1 MAEVLVTAKIM
12 PKTAEVNVDDI
23 LEKVRSI
30 SGARFNSAEKE
41 PIAFGL
47 VAIVA
52 KFVVG
57 DEEGAAEKL
66 EQALRSIPEVGEV
79 EITEVHRLL

>member
-12 PKTAEVNVDDI
+12 PKDAEVDVDRL
-23 LEKVRSI
+23 LEKVRGI
-30 SGARFNSAEKE
+30 KEARLNSAEKE

-47 VAIVA
+47 VAVVA
-52 KFVVG
+52 KFVVA
-57 DEEGAAEKL
+57 DSEGAADGVER
-66 EQALRSIPEVGEV
+66 ALRSIPEVGEV

>member
-1 MAEVLVTAKIM
+1 MAEVLVTFKIM
-12 PKTAEVNVDDI
+12 PRTAEVSADRL
-23 LEKVRSI
+23 LEKVK
-30 SGARFNSAEKE
+30 GVKEARLNSAQKE

-52 KFVVG
+52 KFVVA
-57 DEEGAAEKL
+57 DEARATEKL
-66 EQALRSIPEVGEV
+66 EEALRSIPEVGEV

>member
-12 PKTAEVNVDDI
+12 PKSVEVNIDEL
-23 LEKVRSI
+23 LEKVKGI
-30 SGARFNSAEKE
+30 KEARFNSAEKE

-52 KFVVG
+52 KFVVA
-57 DEEGAAEKL
+57 DAEGAADNIEK
-66 EQALRSIPEVGEV
+66 ALRSIPEVGEV

>member
-23 LEKVRSI
+23 LEKVRDV

-52 KFVVG
+52 KYVVA

-66 EQALRSIPEVGEV
+66 EQALRGIPEVGEV

>member
-12 PKTAEVNVDDI
+12 PKTVEINTDEL
-23 LEKVRSI
+23 LEKVKGI
-30 SGARFNSAEKE
+30 KVAKFNSAEKE

-47 VAIVA
+47 VAVIA
-52 KFVVG
+52 KFVVA
-57 DEEGAAEKL
+57 DAEGATDKIEK
-66 EQALRSIPEVGEV
+66 ELRSIPEVGEV